1 MSYTE
6 IVMLLPLFQNTI
18 ILRRPRQA
26 VFGDIVKI
34 VTMFIKIIFKDSKKS
49 LNDWKLC
56 IKVESMSAFLDIAK
70 FADFQSKNAGVSRT
84 TVWRKVTQK
93 ESLKRPGEG
102 EHIIKHVAEVS
113 KQ

>member
-49 LNDWKLC
+49 LNDWK
-56 IKVESMSAFLDIAK
+56 
-70 FADFQSKNAGVSRT
+70 
-84 TVWRKVTQK
+84 
-93 ESLKRPGEG
+93 
-102 EHIIKHVAEVS
+102 
-113 KQ
+113 